1 MTARDR
7 DPGPA
12 RRAMEAMEKLLR
24 EYPGSL
30 YEADARAEIK
40 ECREH
45 LAWYEMYVGQ
55 HYYRQTA
62 YLAALHRF
70 ERVITQYADSESF
83 PEAVYALALTYA
95 DIGANDRAIEYLT
108 QLLQQ
113 YPKKTQATEDSRLLL
128 AKLTRRPVD
137 EIVAS
142 TQADGTPAAP
152 PMKNHNNGKTTPPIS
167 ALVLAADR
175 GGEK

>member
-1 MTARDR
+1 
-7 DPGPA
+7 
-12 RRAMEAMEKLLR
+12 
-24 EYPGSL
+24 
-30 YEADARAEIK
+30 
-40 ECREH
+40 
-45 LAWYEMYVGQ
+45 YVGQ

-95 DIGANDRAIEYLT
+95 DIGANDRAIDYLT

-142 TQADGTPAAP
+142 TSADAIPPAL
-152 PMKNHNNGKTTPPIS
+152 PMNNANNGQPTPPIL
-167 ALVLAADR
+167 ALGLAAAKGR
-175 GGEK
+175 KPCTRV